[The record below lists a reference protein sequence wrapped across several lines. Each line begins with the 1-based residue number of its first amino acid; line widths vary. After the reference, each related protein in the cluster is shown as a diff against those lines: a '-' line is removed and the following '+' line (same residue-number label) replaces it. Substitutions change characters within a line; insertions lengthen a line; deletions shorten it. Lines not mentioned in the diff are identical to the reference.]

1 MVSCMGT
8 TRFSCTSLAASSGL
22 PVHMT
27 RSDKGPLQ
35 TSYYVLSKSRSTPAI
50 QRTTQW
56 WTSNYVG
63 YAHFISILTSLWG
76 AGEPLMRKRALCEYK
91 IVNGAEAYPQERH

>member
-22 PVHMT
+22 PAHMT

-50 QRTTQW
+50 QRTTHGGHPTTW
-56 WTSNYVG
+56 DMHTS
-63 YAHFISILTSLWG
+63 
-76 AGEPLMRKRALCEYK
+76 
-91 IVNGAEAYPQERH
+91 YPSSHPYGVQESH